1 MTLRHYVK
9 SHLWYVCRIAQYRR
23 VYKNYFNV
31 ILNHRKNKY
40 PFNVTLANGEEL
52 ILNNR
57 LDNYT
62 VLFSLKKCYKV
73 NNNEIIFSKDDLP
86 SVKLRDWITN
96 GDVFGI
102 FLKDNYSFLPVKGK
116 MVLDIGANIADSSI
130 YFAIKGAKKIIALE
144 PLPKNYE
151 SAKKNIEINNLS
163 DKIELLLA
171 GCSSKS
177 GNMLVDSQVKGGNRS
192 LHESKKGIEVPLL
205 TLDDILNTY
214 DIKTALLKVD
224 CEGCEYEIIKSSS
237 AETLRNFTHIQ
248 IEYHFGYKNLKE
260 KLEKCGFKV
269 SVSNPYLMINTKQ
282 RKFTYVGYLY
292 AFQK

>member
-1 MTLRHYVK
+1 M
-9 SHLWYVCRIAQYRR
+9 CRIAQYRR

-31 ILNHRKNKY
+31 ILNNRKNKY

-62 VLFSLKKCYKV
+62 VLFGLKKCYKV

-96 GDVFGI
+96 GDVSGI

-177 GNMLVDSQVKGGNRS
+177 GNMLVDSQVKCGDRLIDSQVKGGNRS
-192 LHESKKGIEVPLL
+192 LYESKKGIEVPLL

-269 SVSNPYLMINTKQ
+269 SVSNPDLMINTKQ

-292 AFQK
+292 AFRK